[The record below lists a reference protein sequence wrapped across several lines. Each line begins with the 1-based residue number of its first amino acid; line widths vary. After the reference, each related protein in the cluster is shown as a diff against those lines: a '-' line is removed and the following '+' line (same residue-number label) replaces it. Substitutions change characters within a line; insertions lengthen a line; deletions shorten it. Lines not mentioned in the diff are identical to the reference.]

1 MARSGKVPLL
11 LLDVLGAA
19 TLAACLLTS
28 AWLTLFHSDHAVGEL
43 RDLRQTINSAAQD
56 LSSLRAAADRQR
68 ATLKERQA
76 ELATHGQLPA
86 HVPVEEYFQNL
97 SRLAALH
104 RLRVVRHNPLTSRS
118 YPGLLEQRFAYEVM
132 GTMPDLARFFRA
144 IEEADFWAD
153 VSYLKIDGGPR
164 QAAARDQGG
173 SVPTTDERVAS
184 LTISIF
190 SAPRADG
197 GSGSG

>member
-1 MARSGKVPLL
+1 MSRSGRVPLL
-11 LLDVLGAA
+11 LLDVLGAS
-19 TLAACLLTS
+19 TLAACLLTV

-43 RDLRQTINSAAQD
+43 RDLQQTINSAAQD

-86 HVPVEEYFQNL
+86 QVPVEEYFQNL
-97 SRLAALH
+97 SRLVAQH
-104 RLRVVRHNPLTSRS
+104 RLRVVRHNPLTPRS

-164 QAAARDQGG
+164 QADA
-173 SVPTTDERVAS
+173 PTDERVAS